1 MRCTALAA
9 RRAETYWI
17 KSASFRTSGKEIVTW
32 FTPADRLISPGRLT
46 RTCSMEAEIRRHC
59 AFEGPKELNSGG

>member
-1 MRCTALAA
+1 VRCTALAA

-32 FTPADRLISPGRLT
+32 FGQNVCLSEIGVMLLIAIMHSYSQWEHAARLLDS
-46 RTCSMEAEIRRHC
+46 C
-59 AFEGPKELNSGG
+59 